1 MRCIS
6 ALLAAAALALAEAQS
21 GRCLIDATGQ
31 VQTRLCTGTS
41 NATTLGPG
49 GSPCDACLECPIGQ
63 YRLDSS
69 SSCSRCPDGKT
80 TLAWGA
86 ESVGECRDIGSLGR
100 RECNCNDAFVLGD
113 ESSCTSQGVQSGP
126 LNTRIPT
133 CTYTAPV
140 AEVVEACVD
149 ADASGDIC
157 TAVVAG
163 NATSCGSCDYI
174 APVAAV
180 VEACVSTRPDCR
192 HPDEEGYLH
201 SSAGGSWS
209 PTRENCAAEFQRH
222 RIANSQQWTQFVE
235 DPSSDRDAARRVR
248 ACFLTELPQ
257 ASAAPPAS
265 VLAASA
271 MAASLLANAL

>member
-6 ALLAAAALALAEAQS
+6 ALLAEAQS
-21 GRCLIDATGQ
+21 GRCLIDASGQ

-49 GSPCDACLECPIGQ
+49 GSPCDACLKCPIGQ

-80 TLAWGA
+80 TPTWGA
-86 ESVGECRDIGSLGR
+86 ESVGECVDDSDLGR
-100 RECNCNDAFVLGD
+100 RDCCHESFVPGD
-113 ESSCTSQGVQSGP
+113 EASCTDTPSCS
-126 LNTRIPT
+126 
-133 CTYTAPV
+133 YTAPV

-149 ADASGDIC
+149 ADASGDDC
-157 TAVVAG
+157 SGFVAG
-163 NATSCGSCDYI
+163 NAASCGSCDYT

-180 VEACVSTRPDCR
+180 AELCVSARADCR
-192 HPDEEGYLH
+192 HPGEDHPAEDP
-201 SSAGGSWS
+201 GGSWS
-209 PTRENCAAEFQRH
+209 PTRENCAAAFQRY

-235 DPSSDRDAARRVR
+235 DPSSDREGARRVR

-271 MAASLLANAL
+271 LAASVLANAL